1 MSRHPLVG
9 ALKRFGL
16 HVDWGGQTIM
26 LTGYDV
32 VLGVSGGIAAYKSVE
47 VVSRLRKLGAGT
59 HVIMTENATK
69 LVAPITFRTI
79 SNNPV
84 VTHMFEEPK
93 KWNVEHIALAQIAD
107 LFLVCPATANVIGKI
122 ASGIADDFLTT
133 AIMACTSPKLV
144 CPAMNHNMYANP
156 IVQKNLATLKQLG
169 YYVLD
174 PEYGRLA
181 SGDMGRGRLPEP
193 KQIVDNVVSILT
205 QKRDFSGINVL
216 VTAGPTREWIDPV
229 RYISNPSTGK
239 MGYAL
244 AEAAVRRGATVCLV
258 SGPTALR
265 APVGAIVKEVETT
278 EQMLQACLEFYPEA
292 HVVIGAAAPGD
303 FRPQR
308 ISDQKIKKQ
317 GTVFE
322 LALYETV
329 DIIRTLGQDKGDRV
343 LVGFA
348 AETENI
354 IENAI
359 SKIKKKNLDF
369 ACANQIGLPDRGF
382 GTDSNAISIVMP
394 DGTYEDIGPA
404 PKYEI
409 AMSIL
414 DKVKSVFDDCKK

>member
-1 MSRHPLVG
+1 
-9 ALKRFGL
+9 
-16 HVDWGGQTIM
+16 M
-26 LTGYDV
+26 LSGYDV
-32 VLGVSGGIAAYKSVE
+32 VLGVSGGIAAYKAVE
-47 VVSRLRKLGAGT
+47 VVSRLRKLGAET
-59 HVIMTENATK
+59 HVIMTANATK

-79 SNNPV
+79 SNHPV

-93 KWNVEHIALAQIAD
+93 QWNVEHVALAQIAD

-122 ASGIADDFLTT
+122 ACGIADDFLTT

-156 IVQKNLATLKQLG
+156 IVQDNLAKLKQLG

-181 SGDMGRGRLPEP
+181 SGDYGRGRLPEP
-193 KQIVDNVVSILT
+193 EQIVDKAVSILT
-205 QKRDFSGINVL
+205 QSQDFSGVNVL
-216 VTAGPTREWIDPV
+216 ITAGPTREWIDPV

-244 AEAAVRRGATVCLV
+244 AEAAAKRGANVFLV
-258 SGPTALR
+258 SGPTALQ
-265 APVGAIVKEVETT
+265 APAGTVFKQVETT
-278 EQMLQACLEFYPEA
+278 EQMLDACLEFYPET

-303 FRPQR
+303 FRPER
-308 ISDQKIKKQ
+308 VKKQKIKKQ
-317 GTVFE
+317 GAVFE
-322 LALYETV
+322 LLLYETV
-329 DIIRTLGQDKGDRV
+329 DIMKTLGQNKGNRV

-354 IENAI
+354 FENTM

-382 GTDSNAISIVMP
+382 GAESNAIGIITP
-394 DGTYEDIGPA
+394 DGACEDIGPA

-414 DKVKSVFDDCKK
+414 DKVKSVLDERAK